1 MEPLFIG
8 SHPAIDFLNTALTP
22 NGEQIEL
29 IGDGRSYLAWLVA
42 AKLLDDEQAAKL
54 LRRMGVKGADAAAAQ
69 ARALREWA
77 RGWLARWRAA
87 PRRDYSD
94 EIKRLNEYLAGG
106 VSRREV
112 VRVED
117 GLELITRAQVDS
129 ADSLLALLANEIA
142 NLITQEDGSLLK
154 TCGGAGCTLWF
165 LDRTK
170 AHRRVFCSTATC
182 GNRAKVAA
190 FRNRQRE

>member
-69 ARALREWA
+69 A
-77 RGWLARWRAA
+77 
-87 PRRDYSD
+87 
-94 EIKRLNEYLAGG
+94 
-106 VSRREV
+106 
-112 VRVED
+112 
-117 GLELITRAQVDS
+117 
-129 ADSLLALLANEIA
+129 
-142 NLITQEDGSLLK
+142 
-154 TCGGAGCTLWF
+154 
-165 LDRTK
+165 
-170 AHRRVFCSTATC
+170 
-182 GNRAKVAA
+182 
-190 FRNRQRE
+190 

>member
-77 RGWLARWRAA
+77 RSWLARWRAA

-94 EIKRLNEYLAGG
+94 EIERLNEYLAGEIT
-106 VSRREV
+106 RREV
-112 VRVED
+112 VRGDD
-117 GLELITRAQVDS
+117 GLELITRAQVES
-129 ADSLLALLANEIA
+129 ADALLALLANEIA
-142 NLITQEDGSLLK
+142 DLITQEDGSLLK
-154 TCGGAGCTLWF
+154 SCSGAGCTLWF